1 VAPRPDRTALSQT
14 FASLGIRTELVE
26 ALAKRGITSPF
37 DIQSLTIR
45 DAIAGRDVCGQAKTG
60 SGKTLAFGLP
70 LLQRLGEGEHTRH
83 PRGLILVPTRELA
96 SQVVEELIPLGEAIG
111 LSVLAVYGGVSL
123 GTQGDRLDKGVD
135 VIVATPGRLVDLIER
150 KMTSLQDVQMAIV
163 DEADRMSD
171 IGFLPPVDWI
181 LRQMRAHRPQTLLF
195 SATLDSV
202 VDQLVQRHLADPVRF
217 AVEFSDDGVEE
228 MTHRFL
234 AVHPMDRVKVA
245 ATIAKTVERTIIFTR
260 TKRGA
265 DRVAEDLA
273 AEGLATAAI
282 HGDLAQPVRE
292 KALKKFS
299 DGKIKVLVAT
309 DVAARGIHVD
319 DIDIVIHFDPPADHK
334 DYLHRSGRTARA
346 GRTGIV
352 ATFVLWDQK
361 TEVDR
366 LKKRLGLDNEPTVT
380 VYSTDSRLADLES
393 MHEDSA
399 SVS

>member
-1 VAPRPDRTALSQT
+1 MSQS
-14 FASLGIRTELVE
+14 FASLGIRPELVD
-26 ALAKRGITSPF
+26 ALAKRGIDTPF

-70 LLQRLGEGEHTRH
+70 LLQRLGAGAHTRH

-96 SQVVEELIPLGEAIG
+96 SQVVEELIPLGAAID

-123 GTQGDRLDKGVD
+123 GTQGDRLDSGVD

-150 KMTSLQDVQMAIV
+150 KMTSLEDVQMAIV

-181 LRQMRAHRPQTLLF
+181 LRQMRGHRPQTLLF

-217 AVEFSDDGVEE
+217 TVEFSDDGVAE

-234 AVHPMDRVKVA
+234 GVHPMDRVKVA
-245 ATIAKTVERTIIFTR
+245 AAIAKTVPRTIIFTR

-265 DRVAEDLA
+265 DRVAEELA
-273 AEGLATAAI
+273 GEGLATAAI

-346 GRTGIV
+346 GRHGLV
-352 ATFVLWDQK
+352 VTFVLWDQK

-366 LKKRLGLDNEPTVT
+366 LKKRLGLEKELTIT
-380 VYSTDSRLADLES
+380 VYSTDPRLDDLLNV
-393 MHEDSA
+393 HEVSA
-399 SVS
+399 TVG

>member
-1 VAPRPDRTALSQT
+1 MTST
-14 FASLGIRTELVE
+14 FAELGIRPELAA
-26 ALAKRGITSPF
+26 ALAKRGIDSPF

-70 LLQRLGEGEHTRH
+70 LLQRLSDGEKTRN
-83 PRGLILVPTRELA
+83 PRGLILVPTRELCA
-96 SQVVEELIPLGEAIG
+96 QVVEELTPLADAVG
-111 LSVLAVYGGVSL
+111 LTVLAVYGGVSL
-123 GTQGDRLDKGVD
+123 GAQGDRLAKGID
-135 VIVATPGRLVDLIER
+135 VMVATPGRLVDLIER
-150 KMTSLQDVQMAIV
+150 KLTALDDVQLAIV

-171 IGFLPPVDWI
+171 VGFLPPVDWI
-181 LRQMRAHRPQTLLF
+181 LRQMRDHRPQTLLF

-217 AVEFSDDGVEE
+217 TVFSTDDTVAE

-245 ATIAKTVERTIIFTR
+245 ATIAKTATRTIIFSR

-265 DRVAEDLA
+265 DRVASELA
-273 AEGLATAAI
+273 DEGLSTAAI
-282 HGDLAQPVRE
+282 HGDLPQPVRE
-292 KALKKFS
+292 KALKKFA
-299 DGKIKVLVAT
+299 DGKIAVLVAT

-346 GRTGIV
+346 GRAGLV

-366 LKKRLGLDNEPTVT
+366 LKKRLGLDGEPTVT
-380 VYSTDSRLADLES
+380 VYSTDPRLADLLN
-393 MHEDSA
+393 MHEESA
-399 SVS
+399 SV